1 MRDDSVTYC
10 SLEEM
15 LLSMKSIISGKN
27 KQTKKIAVSIS
38 GSHIENNWKLGSA
51 KKISTFD
58 LMIKFNFLVSK

>member
-27 KQTKKIAVSIS
+27 KHKKIAVSIS